1 MFTEPLS
8 KFLNYEKPIP
18 NCLLIV
24 MLVAFYMA
32 MDSLNGEKF
41 ACTFDFG
48 ALFQTQ
54 MQNENNLYRLFGASA
69 FDEQGNLCSAIYFWT
84 MTFYP
89 LHIQCNQITRYI
101 FHSLCMC
108 VEFFCTDEG
117 KQKRQISL
125 FSNSNYSEQIWKQK
139 REKWKKGKS
148 QHMMHIWIF
157 WTKEMRDSST
167 FESKPSSVSNENNA
181 FVELSFNGILPLNG
195 PLFLLQIKSCMET
208 SDI

>member
-69 FDEQGNLCSAIYFWT
+69 FDEQGNLCSAIYF
-84 MTFYP
+84 
-89 LHIQCNQITRYI
+89 
-101 FHSLCMC
+101 
-108 VEFFCTDEG
+108 
-117 KQKRQISL
+117 
-125 FSNSNYSEQIWKQK
+125 
-139 REKWKKGKS
+139 
-148 QHMMHIWIF
+148 
-157 WTKEMRDSST
+157 
-167 FESKPSSVSNENNA
+167 
-181 FVELSFNGILPLNG
+181 
-195 PLFLLQIKSCMET
+195 
-208 SDI
+208 

>member
-41 ACTFDFG
+41 VCTFDFG

-54 MQNENNLYRLFGASA
+54 MQNENNLYRLLGASA

-84 MTFYP
+84 MTFYSYAHTMQP
-89 LHIQCNQITRYI
+89 NHALYFPFIVYVCGIFLHWWRQAKNDKSHCFRILIILSRFGNRKEWNEKRENLNTWCMHGYFGPKKCVTLRLLNRSRRQFPMKTMLLFS
-101 FHSLCMC
+101 FHSMRYFHWTGL
-108 VEFFCTDEG
+108 FFCF
-117 KQKRQISL
+117 K
-125 FSNSNYSEQIWKQK
+125 
-139 REKWKKGKS
+139 
-148 QHMMHIWIF
+148 
-157 WTKEMRDSST
+157 
-167 FESKPSSVSNENNA
+167 
-181 FVELSFNGILPLNG
+181 
-195 PLFLLQIKSCMET
+195 
-208 SDI
+208 